1 MPFRAPIAKPAGSE
15 NAARD
20 RERHRRAGGLRR
32 LYDSAQWRRRTQP
45 YILARDP
52 LCTIAVLCGGRAPST
67 DVDHEV
73 PAEIYVAAHGGDERY
88 FFDENNLRGACHAD
102 HTRKT
107 SLEKRGLWKEPS
119 HQG

>member
-1 MPFRAPIAKPAGSE
+1 MPFRAPIAKRPGSE

-20 RERHRRAGGLRR
+20 RERARRAGCIRR
-32 LYDSAQWRRRTQP
+32 LYDSAQWRKLTRP

-52 LCTIAVLCGGRAPST
+52 LCKIAILCAGHAPST
-67 DVDHEV
+67 DVDHDV
-73 PAEIYVAAHGGDERY
+73 PAEIYIAKHSGDQRY

-107 SLEKRGLWKEPS
+107 SLERRGLWKVDRA
-119 HQG
+119 